1 MRVFFGESDNFFLY
15 ILGEDPLHIDVVLQ
29 CTGSIIGYQ

>member
-1 MRVFFGESDNFFLY
+1 MRVFFGESDNFFY
-15 ILGEDPLHIDVVLQ
+15 IYFEKIHAGIVSQ